1 MKSSKLSQS
10 PERADLSKFLD
21 EVQKAPFLGPKDDDG
36 IPYIEAPLEVIRYY
50 MGAPQQMKGFED
62 TGYFIFHNVKVYE
75 EGKRDFILQK
85 QKEAEEI
92 MRKRGQMS

>member
-1 MKSSKLSQS
+1 
-10 PERADLSKFLD
+10 
-21 EVQKAPFLGPKDDDG
+21 
-36 IPYIEAPLEVIRYY
+36 
-50 MGAPQQMKGFED
+50 MGAPQQIKGFED